1 MHGRTLN
8 RRFARVMR
16 TGPLAGDTPP
26 AGGGGGGNG
35 TGQGGGQGGQG
46 AGANGAAA
54 GAGSQGAAQNGAQ
67 NGGGN
72 AGGSGTDPGYPAN
85 TPVAEMT
92 TEQQLAYWKFHSR
105 KHEGRL
111 QGLGLTPGQEADELK
126 SLREAQA
133 KLKQIEDSQLSDV
146 ERLTKE
152 RDELAVRNQELT
164 IAKVRTDAAA
174 AAQLPAD
181 MAEFITAVTPEQ
193 AQEQA
198 EKLAARLGTSGG
210 NGSGSAGGGTHDQG
224 HRGGGT
230 QKAGMA
236 AGRDRYAE
244 RHKNKA
250 GSATT

>member
-1 MHGRTLN
+1 MKVRTLN
-8 RRFARVMR
+8 RSRFARVMR
-16 TGPLAGDTPP
+16 DTSGGDAGT
-26 AGGGGGGNG
+26 GGGGGANG
-35 TGQGGGQGGQG
+35 ANGGGAGADGGSGAAGGNQGGQ
-46 AGANGAAA
+46 NG
-54 GAGSQGAAQNGAQ
+54 GQ
-67 NGGGN
+67 NGGQ
-72 AGGSGTDPGYPAN
+72 AGGGSGSGTDAGYPAN

-92 TEQQLAYWKFHSR
+92 TEQQLAYWKHHSR

-126 SLREAQA
+126 ALREAQA

-152 RDELAVRNQELT
+152 RDELAVKNQELT
-164 IAKVRTDAAA
+164 IAKVRSDAAA

-193 AQEQA
+193 AKEQA

-210 NGSGSAGGGTHDQG
+210 NGSGGAGGGTHDQG

-250 GSATT
+250 TTATT